1 MGKVTQG
8 KVRMS
13 DLSSLPAK
21 AETTPVAT
29 GLSPSSTDNGIPW
42 SDYATQYDLMT
53 EMIPVYQENIE
64 RLRKLIRERGLS
76 GPVRVCDLGAGTGNY
91 ISGIADLLPEAQFT
105 HVDFDPQMSAIAKAK
120 YDAAGVQVN
129 MVQDYMQRVDFEP
142 GSFDLVLC
150 INALY
155 AAAPQAVV
163 LQRIRRWLVPDGLF
177 FCIDFGRRQKP
188 LDWTWYI
195 IKNAIRERRIR
206 KLIGF
211 VANSR
216 HVIKS
221 ARRGSAY
228 QEQGGY
234 WMHST
239 EEFGQMMARAGFKVD
254 TLDACYRGYADYAV
268 CSVPEPSPTS

>member
-1 MGKVTQG
+1 
-8 KVRMS
+8 MS

-21 AETTPVAT
+21 GEATPAPAAS
-29 GLSPSSTDNGIPW
+29 GSSTNLDTGIPW

-53 EMIPVYQENIE
+53 EMIPVYQENID
-64 RLRKLIRERGLS
+64 RLRKMIIARGLT

-91 ISGIADLLPEAQFT
+91 IAGIADLLPEAQFT
-105 HVDFDPQMSAIAKAK
+105 HVDFDPQMSAIARAK
-120 YDAAGVQVN
+120 YEEAGLKVN
-129 MVQDYMQRVDFEP
+129 MVQDYMQRADFEP

-163 LQRIRRWLVPDGLF
+163 LQRIRRWLSPEGLF

-195 IKNAIRERRIR
+195 IKNAVRERRIR

-239 EEFGQMMARAGFKVD
+239 EEFGQMMTRAGFQVE

-268 CSVPEPSPTS
+268 CSLPESSPVT